1 MPAPAL
7 MKDSN
12 LFYGGDIPAVTKAGS
27 EKSFYWVTTR
37 LVRES
42 GPWYVSGEGICSPA
56 SVFRMMQEHFDLE
69 NCDREHFICLYLN
82 RKGHVNAA
90 NVVSVGG
97 LSSSIVHARE
107 VFKVA
112 IISSAAS
119 VVLVHNHPSGD
130 PAPSREDIE
139 ITGKLVE
146 AGSLLGIEVLDHV
159 IVGAGGRYLSLKEK
173 GLM

>member
-1 MPAPAL
+1 M
-7 MKDSN
+7 
-12 LFYGGDIPAVTKAGS
+12 PAVTKTGA
-27 EKSFYWVTTR
+27 EKCFYWVTTR

-42 GPWYVSGEGICSPA
+42 GPWYVSSEGICSPQN
-56 SVFRMMQEHFDLE
+56 VYRMMQEHFDLE
-69 NCDREHFICLYLN
+69 NCDREHFICLYLD

-112 IISSAAS
+112 ILGSAAS
-119 VVLVHNHPSGD
+119 VILVHNHPSGD
-130 PAPSREDIE
+130 PTPSREDID
-139 ITGKLVE
+139 ITRRMKE
-146 AGSLLGIEVLDHV
+146 AGDLLGIEVLDHV
-159 IVGAGGRYLSLKEK
+159 IVGATGCYASLTEM